1 MAAARGNWTG
11 LALLACLFAALP
23 AFPGCRAAGS
33 SPASYPGGP
42 DSGTP
47 LHGGKLVFLRET
59 DPDYLDPALA
69 YTLLGSPLVEAC
81 GRTLLGFPR
90 RPGADMSRI
99 EPDMAE
105 SMPAA
110 LEGGRVY
117 ALKVRADERFG
128 PPVLRHVTA
137 ADFKYTI
144 ERLFRV
150 DSPGLSFYL
159 NIQGASDFQLHK
171 AKEIRGLVARGDS
184 LYVRL
189 DSPRPAFLYALAMN
203 FSIPVP
209 PEVGEKHAQDYS
221 QHIVSS
227 GPFNL
232 VEYSPRR
239 RVVFVRNPV
248 CRVQPF
254 VDTVVVRL
262 GVTAENAVAQIRKGQ
277 ADGGFFELPASE
289 YARLRRD
296 PAEHDQVQVAN
307 DLSVYYLAP
316 NTRIK
321 PFNDIRV
328 RQAAAWAMDR
338 RALVKVWCGKGDVAY
353 EVLPDGIPGHAPGEL
368 YLGPDLPKAREL
380 LRQAG
385 YPDGVDVTLYARNEE
400 PDPRTAEVFQA
411 QLAEAG
417 FRVKIEIID
426 GASFYA
432 EVGRPSNNFQL
443 MLGSWIMD
451 FPEGSDFMDVL
462 LNGERITDQ
471 HNNNLSLYDNKA
483 VNAAVDRNLA
493 ELDPVRRAAEWTRID
508 RMVMKDCAVAPYL
521 HARNTRYYARRL
533 GGYFYHPIRVLYLD
547 RVYIKAPLP
556 AAGASVGAGAPSA
569 ARAAR

>member
-1 MAAARGNWTG
+1 MAPSVFV
-11 LALLACLFAALP
+11 ALWLCS
-23 AFPGCRAAGS
+23 GCGS
-33 SPASYPGGP
+33 NGPSPSSYPPGP
-42 DSGTP
+42 ESGKP
-47 LHGGKLVFLRET
+47 LHGGKLIFLRET
-59 DPDYLDPALA
+59 DPDYLDPGLA
-69 YTLLGSPLVEAC
+69 YTILGAPLVQAC
-81 GRTLLGFPR
+81 GRTLLGYPR
-90 RPGADMSRI
+90 RPGPDMNHL
-99 EPDMAE
+99 EPDMAQ
-105 SMPAA
+105 SMPAV

-117 ALKVRADERFG
+117 ALKVRSDERFG
-128 PPVLRHVTA
+128 APVLRHVTA
-137 ADFKYTI
+137 ADFKYAI

-150 DSPGLSFYL
+150 DSPGLSFFM
-159 NIQGASDFQLHK
+159 NIEGASDFQLHK

-184 LYVRL
+184 LYIRL
-189 DSPRPAFLYALAMN
+189 DSPRPALLYALAMN
-203 FSIPVP
+203 FAIPVP

-221 QHIVSS
+221 QHIVST

-232 VEYSPRR
+232 AEYSPRR

-254 VDTVVVRL
+254 ADTVEVRL

-296 PAEHDQVQVAN
+296 PQEHDQVQVAD
-307 DLSVYYLAP
+307 DLSVYYLAL
-316 NTRIK
+316 NMRIK
-321 PFNDIRV
+321 PFNDLRV

-353 EVLPDGIPGHAPGEL
+353 EVLPDGIPGYAPGEL
-368 YLGPDLPKAREL
+368 YHVPDLPKAREL

-385 YPDGVDVTLYARNEE
+385 YPGGVDVTLYARNEE

-483 VNAAVDRNLA
+483 VNAAIDRNLA
-493 ELDPVRRAAEWTRID
+493 EADMPKRAAEWARID
-508 RMVMKDCAVAPYL
+508 KAVMRDCAVVPYL

-547 RVYIKAPLP
+547 RVYIKEPR
-556 AAGASVGAGAPSA
+556 AAAAAFKA
-569 ARAAR
+569 AR